1 MKKLVKYVEG
11 AAAREEKE
19 AKMKKLRRGM
29 STTGTNAASVIPTVT
44 RCDIRI
50 NAVDAILFERRRAK
64 SRKRFMM
71 PWKQQ
76 RQQVRR

>member
-29 STTGTNAASVIPTVT
+29 STTGTSTASGTKQEFIT
-44 RCDIRI
+44 R
-50 NAVDAILFERRRAK
+50 
-64 SRKRFMM
+64 
-71 PWKQQ
+71 
-76 RQQVRR
+76 